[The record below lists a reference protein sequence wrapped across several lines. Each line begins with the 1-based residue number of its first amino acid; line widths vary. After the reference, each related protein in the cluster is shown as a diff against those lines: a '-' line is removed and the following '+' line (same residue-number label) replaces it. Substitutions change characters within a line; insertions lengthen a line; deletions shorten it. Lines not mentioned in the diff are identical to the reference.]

1 MKKIDAINCA
11 IYLDKIG
18 LRFEGSDHELTYYI
32 TNNLTDRKLLLLH
45 QDSLRFFGEKYSDT
59 RTIILKECSD
69 YIYDDKDYKDV
80 IKAFLRY
87 EFNIRMNDKEN
98 V

>member
-1 MKKIDAINCA
+1 MKKMDAINCA
-11 IYLDKIG
+11 IYLKKIG
-18 LRFEGSDHELTYYI
+18 LMFEGTDHELTYYI
-32 TNNLTDRKLLLLH
+32 TNNLTDRKLLLLL
-45 QDSLRFFGEKYSDT
+45 QDNLRFFGDENSDT